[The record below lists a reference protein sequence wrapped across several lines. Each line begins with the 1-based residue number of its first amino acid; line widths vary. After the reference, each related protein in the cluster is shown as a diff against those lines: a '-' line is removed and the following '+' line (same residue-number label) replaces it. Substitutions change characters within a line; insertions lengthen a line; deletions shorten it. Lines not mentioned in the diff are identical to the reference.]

1 MWELYKTMLGHVLAH
16 AETETISAEAYGVV
30 CPKLL
35 APCPLASGRSA
46 HVILAFPETLH
57 LGIASEDPPE
67 PPDFLTIGV
76 EEFRG

>member
-1 MWELYKTMLGHVLAH
+1 MWELYKTMFGYILAH
-16 AETETISAEAYGVV
+16 AETETISAEAYGVIV

-46 HVILAFPETLH
+46 HVIVAFPKTLH

-67 PPDFLTIGV
+67 PPDFLTIRV
-76 EEFRG
+76 EE